1 MGIDSNEREIAFCV
15 YKNSVDHY
23 ARGSRGREII

>member
-15 YKNSVDHY
+15 YKNSVDLY
-23 ARGSRGREII
+23 AGEKKGRGII